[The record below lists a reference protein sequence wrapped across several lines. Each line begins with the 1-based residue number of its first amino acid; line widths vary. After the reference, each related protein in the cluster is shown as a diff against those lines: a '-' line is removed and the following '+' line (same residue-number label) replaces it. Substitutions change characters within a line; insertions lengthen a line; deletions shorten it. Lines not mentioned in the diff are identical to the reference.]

1 MIVISTHRL
10 SLFEPATIHPVPSPV
25 PAAEVIATVGPLL
38 QVLLREIAAAEAGVF
53 PAAKTDEAA
62 S

>member
-1 MIVISTHRL
+1 MNATSTRQL
-10 SLFEPATIHPVPSPV
+10 SLFKPATTYPVPSPV

-38 QVLLREIAAAEAGVF
+38 QLLLQEIAAAESGMF
-53 PAAKTDEAA
+53 PATKTDEAG

>member
-1 MIVISTHRL
+1 MHATSSRQLT
-10 SLFEPATIHPVPSPV
+10 LFEPATTYPVLSPM

-38 QVLLREIAAAEAGVF
+38 QLLLQEIANAESGMLSAEE
-53 PAAKTDEAA
+53 TDEAG